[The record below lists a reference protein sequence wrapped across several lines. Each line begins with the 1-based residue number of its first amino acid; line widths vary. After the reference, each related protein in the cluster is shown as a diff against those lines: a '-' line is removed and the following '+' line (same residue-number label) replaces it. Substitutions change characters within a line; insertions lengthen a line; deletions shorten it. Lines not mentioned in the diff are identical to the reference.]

1 MPQPTAKRY
10 SSDLTDAQ
18 WQLIESFFERQ
29 TFREHHPREIV
40 NAIFYLDKTGCY
52 AKGYPS
58 QRMLPRGEGG
68 FPPWQ
73 TVYYHFRRWIASGLW
88 RRLTDALRRSA
99 RVKAGR
105 KPSPSAAI
113 VDSQS
118 VPTSRVGGPQRGF
131 DGGKQV
137 KGRKRHIVTD
147 TMGFLLAVL
156 VHSAG
161 VNGVNDSQRMP
172 HVLGRMVGKVPRM
185 EVIFADQGYNGTPG
199 GLIWRCFGWL
209 LRLVRRE
216 EDQSRFRSKWIHRAN
231 QAVDRRAHLLVD
243 GRLTPP
249 RERLRTPSQ
258 SQRSDGPSQCHAPDD
273 SADCIDLPNRFSLLQ
288 YSQPHRWV
296 CASATTTY
304 RAGRAGS

>member
-1 MPQPTAKRY
+1 MQKRY

-40 NAIFYLDKTGCY
+40 NAIFYLDKAGC
-52 AKGYPS
+52 
-58 QRMLPRGEGG
+58 QWRMLPKE

-73 TVYYHFRRWIASGLW
+73 TIYFRRWIASGLW
-88 RRLTDALRRSA
+88 KRFTDALRRSA

-105 KPSPSAAI
+105 EPSPSAAI

-118 VPTSRVGGPQRGF
+118 VPTNRVGGPERGF

-161 VNGVNDSQRMP
+161 VNDSQRMP
-172 HVLGRMVGKVPRM
+172 HLLKRMVGKVPRM
-185 EVIFADQGYNGTPG
+185 ELIFADQGYKGTPG
-199 GLIWRCFGWL
+199 GLTCRNFCMWRCFGWVL
-209 LRLVRRE
+209 CLVRRE
-216 EDQSRFRSKWIHRAN
+216 EDQS
-231 QAVDRRAHLLVD
+231 
-243 GRLTPP
+243 G
-249 RERLRTPSQ
+249 
-258 SQRSDGPSQCHAPDD
+258 
-273 SADCIDLPNRFSLLQ
+273 
-288 YSQPHRWV
+288 
-296 CASATTTY
+296 
-304 RAGRAGS
+304 